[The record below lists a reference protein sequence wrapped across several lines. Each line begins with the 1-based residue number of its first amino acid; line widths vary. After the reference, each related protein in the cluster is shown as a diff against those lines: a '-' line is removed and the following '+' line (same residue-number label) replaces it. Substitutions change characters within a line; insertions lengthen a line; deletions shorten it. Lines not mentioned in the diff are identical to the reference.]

1 MDLALAAA
9 ASSASAMA
17 STSMSDSAAAA
28 ASAPTASPSPAAG
41 LGSLLKTK
49 DGKFSMRKLSGLV
62 KAQVKATKVL
72 KSFVPVRRASVAEDE
87 WLANRNEEQFV
98 ACTGHLTLRNRAQL
112 RPLKP
117 VLQRHVQPEWY
128 GEIFSLHSSFGNA
141 DCFSIGPKFKPGAYK
156 HTNDALLKHTKREVQ
171 RNLACKQ
178 AEEQLVP
185 HDILVYDDTD
195 GKVPTQWHGVRTRS
209 DEACSYRC
217 NGRAFPVDY
226 IPPKPRRHAHD
237 LKPKRPAPL
246 NRASYPSASIPDANC
261 DPKQYGAL
269 RLANSP
275 TASSIRAVRNRYEDE
290 LHKHKRSRANLGR
303 LMFADMNQA
312 LVYDME

>member
-1 MDLALAAA
+1 MSCTDEEFFRVTSTKPGEHMDVERYTHTEKSSCPFAAA
-9 ASSASAMA
+9 M
-17 STSMSDSAAAA
+17 
-28 ASAPTASPSPAAG
+28 
-41 LGSLLKTK
+41 
-49 DGKFSMRKLSGLV
+49 FS
-62 KAQVKATKVL
+62 
-72 KSFVPVRRASVAEDE
+72 
-87 WLANRNEEQFV
+87 N
-98 ACTGHLTLRNRAQL
+98 
-112 RPLKP
+112 
-117 VLQRHVQPEWY
+117 
-128 GEIFSLHSSFGNA
+128 
-141 DCFSIGPKFKPGAYK
+141 
-156 HTNDALLKHTKREVQ
+156 
-171 RNLACKQ
+171 
-178 AEEQLVP
+178 
-185 HDILVYDDTD
+185 
-195 GKVPTQWHGVRTRS
+195 GKVPTKWHGVRTRS